1 MTDATTQEGVAGMSD
16 AEMLNSLTAMFD
28 AEMLPDDPKE
38 GEPAEEV
45 EPTIEVAEVADDG
58 DPSQDTE
65 AEPDTE
71 IQAQA
76 EQETEEQESSDG
88 EQWTPNSL
96 DDLAEALEMA
106 PDKVAEAMKLK
117 VKVDGVEGEAT
128 LKDVIKSY
136 QLEQTLHS
144 RLSAQAE
151 ERKAFETQLNE
162 LSTTL
167 NERLTEASSSVE
179 AIEMLM
185 AEEYQS
191 VDWEG
196 LKESDP
202 TEYMLKQQ
210 EIRDKFAR
218 LQQKKA
224 EITQARAGEMQKQ
237 QEESRAGF
245 DTYLKQQKQLLIEKV
260 PEWSDEKQLKTDLT
274 AIQDYMR
281 SMGTT
286 DQEIQKIVD
295 HRVFLMALKAMR
307 YDQVNAKAEPKMKQ
321 MKSKPKFVKPG
332 IRKDPATVS
341 EKRKKDAFKRAKNA
355 NTDDAWAEA
364 LLASGK
370 L

>member
-1 MTDATTQEGVAGMSD
+1 MDATTQEGVAGMSD

-28 AEMLPDDPKE
+28 AEMLPNDPKE

-45 EPTIEVAEVADDG
+45 EPTVEAVEAVDDG
-58 DPSQDTE
+58 DTSEDTE
-65 AEPDTE
+65 AEQDTE
-71 IQAQA
+71 IEAQA
-76 EQETEEQESSDG
+76 EQETEGEEPSDG
-88 EQWTPNSL
+88 EKWTPNSL

-106 PDKVAEAMKLK
+106 PDQVAETMKLK

-136 QLEQTLHS
+136 QLERTLHE

-151 ERKAFETQLNE
+151 ERKAFEAQLTQLN
-162 LSTTL
+162 TTL
-167 NERLTEASSSVE
+167 NERLEEASSTVE
-179 AIEMLM
+179 AVEMLM

-191 VDWEG
+191 VDWED

-210 EIRDKFAR
+210 EIRDKYSR
-218 LQQKKA
+218 VQQRKA
-224 EITQARAGEMQKQ
+224 EIAQARAEDQKKQ
-237 QEESRAGF
+237 QEEVQTRYR
-245 DTYLKQQKQLLIEKV
+245 DYLNQQKQLLLEKV
-260 PEWSDEKQLKTDLT
+260 PEWSDEKQLKTDL
-274 AIQDYMR
+274 AAVQDYMR
-281 SMGTT
+281 SMGAT
-286 DQEIQKIVD
+286 DAEISQIRD

-332 IRKDPATVS
+332 VRKDPATVS
-341 EKRKKDAFKRAKNA
+341 EKRKKDAFKRAQSA